1 MATLAADR
9 PADTQAPEAVVVR
22 FAGDS
27 GDGMQLTGGQ
37 FTLSTALAGNDLA
50 TFPDFPAEI
59 RAPQGTLFGVSAFQ
73 INFGSTDI
81 ETAGDAPDVLVAMNP
96 AALKTNLGAL
106 KPGGLIIADTGEF
119 TKRNLDKAKYETNPI
134 EDGSLAK
141 WDVLA
146 FDISALTIEAVKPFG
161 LGNKDALRSKNMW
174 TLGLALWMF
183 DRDRQPIV
191 DWLKAKFKGKPEIAD
206 ANIAALNAG
215 HAYGETAEISGP
227 LKKVHISPAE
237 HEPGLYRTITGAEA
251 ISLGLVAGAQLAN
264 LPMFF
269 GGYPITPASA
279 ILHHLVRLKEFGITT
294 FQAEDE
300 IAAICAAIGASYA
313 GQLGVT
319 SSSGPGIA
327 LKTEAMGLA
336 IMTELPLVIVNSQRG
351 GPSTGLPTK
360 TEQSDLYQAV
370 YGRNGDAPMPVV
382 AARSPADAFDC
393 AIEAC
398 RLATQYMTPV
408 ILLTDGYIANA
419 AEPWKVPD
427 PASYAPFPVAFLE
440 EKNADGGETLL
451 PYKRDEKGARPWIKP
466 GTPGL
471 MHRIGGIEKHENTGN
486 IDYSPANHQ
495 AMTDARKAKIDRVAI
510 ADQDVALGETTGRLA
525 VVGWGSTFGPIHQ
538 AVRRARKAGL
548 PVSHI
553 HVRHVWPLPTN
564 LGALLAGFD
573 KVLVP
578 EMNTGQFK
586 TVLRDQLLVDADS
599 LSKTSGQP
607 FAIAELEAAIAKY
620 FDGVPNNEG
629 GEVPANSGQ
638 LPEPESGHDDGSL
651 RPEHRSPQ
659 SEVNP

>member
-1 MATLAADR
+1 MATLLADNE
-9 PADTQAPEAVVVR
+9 PTATTGTPTPEAVVVR

-73 INFGSTDI
+73 INFGSTAI

-96 AALKTNLGAL
+96 AALKTNVQAL

-119 TKRNLDKAKYETNPI
+119 TKRNLEKAKYEVNPL

-141 WDVLA
+141 WDLLA
-146 FDISALTIEAVKPFG
+146 FDISALTLESVKPFG
-161 LGNKDALRSKNMW
+161 LGNKEALRCKNMW

-183 DRDRQPIV
+183 DRDRAPLV
-191 DWLKAKFKGKPEIAD
+191 EWLKDKFRMNPVLAD

-215 HAYGETAEISGP
+215 HAYGETAELAGP
-227 LKKVHISPAE
+227 LKKLHLDPVESA
-237 HEPGLYRTITGAEA
+237 PGLYRTVTGAEA
-251 ISLGLVAGAQLAN
+251 VSLGLVAGAQLAE

-279 ILHHLVRLKEFGITT
+279 ILHNLVKLKEFGVTT
-294 FQAEDE
+294 FQAEDV
-300 IAAICAAIGASYA
+300 IAAICSAIGASYA

-327 LKTEAMGLA
+327 LKGEAMGLA

-370 YGRNGDAPMPVV
+370 YGRNGDAPLPVI

-398 RLATQYMTPV
+398 RIAVQFMTPV

-419 AEPWKVPD
+419 AEPWAVPD
-427 PASYAPFPVAFLE
+427 PASYKPFPVEFLGE
-440 EKNADGGETLL
+440 NNNPDGGKVL
-451 PYKRDEKGARPWIKP
+451 PYKRDAQGVRPWIKP

-471 MHRIGGIEKHENTGN
+471 MHRIGGIEKAPDTGDL
-486 IDYSPANHQ
+486 DYSPAVHQ
-495 AMTDARKAKIDRVAI
+495 LQTDARKSKIDGVAKAI
-510 ADQDVALGETTGRLA
+510 PAQGVELGNTTGKLA
-525 VVGWGSTFGPIHQ
+525 VVGWGSTYGPIIQ
-538 AVRRARKAGL
+538 AVRRARAKGQD
-548 PVSHI
+548 VSHI
-553 HVRHVWPLPTN
+553 HVRHILPMPEN
-564 LGALLAGFD
+564 LGDLLRGFD

-586 TVLRDQLLVDADS
+586 TVLRDQFLIDAKP
-599 LSKTSGQP
+599 LNKTSGQP
-607 FAIAELEAAIAKY
+607 YTIAEIEAAIDAML
-620 FDGVPNNEG
+620 
-629 GEVPANSGQ
+629 A
-638 LPEPESGHDDGSL
+638 
-651 RPEHRSPQ
+651 
-659 SEVNP
+659 

>member
-1 MATLAADR
+1 MVTQT
-9 PADTQAPEAVVVR
+9 ADTPALKTKNGSAPDSVVVR

-73 INFGSTDI
+73 INFGSREI
-81 ETAGDAPDVLVAMNP
+81 STAGDAPDVLVAMNP
-96 AALKTNLGAL
+96 AALKTNLDAL
-106 KPGGLIIADTGEF
+106 KPGGLIIIDTGEF
-119 TKRNLDKAKYETNPI
+119 SKRNLDKAKYDVSPLD
-134 EDGSLAK
+134 DGSLAR

-161 LGNKDALRSKNMW
+161 LGNKEALRSKNMW

-183 DRDRQPIV
+183 DRDRQPII
-191 DWLKAKFKGKPEIAD
+191 DWLKAKFKSRPDIAD

-215 HAYGETAEISGP
+215 HAYGETAELSGP
-227 LKKVHISPAE
+227 LKQVTVGPVESEA
-237 HEPGLYRTITGAEA
+237 GLYRTITGAEA
-251 ISLGLVAGAQLAN
+251 VSLGLVAGAQLAN
-264 LPMFF
+264 LQMFF

-279 ILHHLVRLKEFGITT
+279 ILHHLARLKEFGVTT

-300 IAAICAAIGASYA
+300 IAAICSAIGASYA

-327 LKTEAMGLA
+327 LKGEAMGLA
-336 IMTELPLVIVNSQRG
+336 VMTELPLVIVNSQRG

-370 YGRNGDAPMPVV
+370 YGRNGDAPIPVI
-382 AARSPADAFDC
+382 AASSPGDVFEC

-398 RLATQYMTPV
+398 RIAVEYMTPV
-408 ILLTDGYIANA
+408 MLLTDGYIANA

-427 PASYAPFPVAFLE
+427 PATFKPFNVEFLT
-440 EKNADGGETLL
+440 EKNNGDTLL
-451 PYKRDEKGARPWIKP
+451 PYKRDAKGKRPWIKP

-471 MHRIGGIEKHENTGN
+471 MHRIGGIEKQVDTGN
-486 IDYSPANHQ
+486 IDYDPANHQ
-495 AMTDARKAKIDRVAI
+495 AMTDIRKAKIDNIDVP
-510 ADQDVALGETTGRLA
+510 DQGVTLGPDGDDAGGKLA
-525 VVGWGSTFGPIHQ
+525 VVGWGSTFGPI
-538 AVRRARKAGL
+538 RRAVDNCRNRGL
-548 PVSHI
+548 DVSHI
-553 HVRHVWPLPTN
+553 HFRHIWPLPAN
-564 LGALLAGFD
+564 SGDLLRKYD

-586 TVLRDQLLVDADS
+586 TVLRDQLLVDAQPYT
-599 LSKTSGQP
+599 KTSGQP
-607 FAIAELEAAIAKY
+607 FKIAELEAAIELAL
-620 FDGVPNNEG
+620 DS
-629 GEVPANSGQ
+629 SGA
-638 LPEPESGHDDGSL
+638 E
-651 RPEHRSPQ
+651 
-659 SEVNP
+659 